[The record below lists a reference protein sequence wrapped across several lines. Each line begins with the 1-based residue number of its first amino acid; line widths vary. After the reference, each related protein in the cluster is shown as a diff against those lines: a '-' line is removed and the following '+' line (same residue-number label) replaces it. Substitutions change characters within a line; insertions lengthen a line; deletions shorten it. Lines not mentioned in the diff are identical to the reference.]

1 MADQRVIINIDSN
14 WLLTHLYLGERQ
26 IFVFENQWKLRLVT
40 IFDEIGMSQKIWESQ
55 VGPSTSAEGKYSW
68 EISDTFKQMVSV
80 YGHSVIKR
88 MNIELDLEESTVSL
102 SSHGTTPHG
111 FRWKARDVE
120 IDGET
125 TWDLDD
131 TTVIAES
138 QFDWRDLKLIMEAAQ
153 HMTCVTIK
161 IDSNSNDVLWEGYDE
176 NGVKRWAHQ
185 NQRLAWKFGSA
196 ETKFQPTIL
205 KRILD
210 TMDKPESYG
219 TNTKISILKSK
230 LLMIDTP
237 TSLAYMS
244 PVVDDNDA
252 QMAGGLCNDE
262 VLVADV
268 N

>member
-1 MADQRVIINIDSN
+1 MADQRVIINIDSK
-14 WLLTHLYLGERQ
+14 WLLTHLSFDERQ

-40 IFDEIGMSQKIWESQ
+40 IFDQIGMSQKIWESK
-55 VGPSTSAEGKYSW
+55 VGPSTSAHGKYSW
-68 EISDTFKQMVSV
+68 EISNTFKQMVTV
-80 YGHSVIKR
+80 YAFHIKR
-88 MNIELDLEESTVSL
+88 MNIELNLEKSTVSL
-102 SSHGTTPHG
+102 SSHGVGCHG
-111 FRWKARDVE
+111 FRWKATDID

-138 QFDWRDLKLIMEAAQ
+138 QFDWRDLNLIMCAAQ

-185 NQRLAWKFGSA
+185 NQRLAWKYGSA
-196 ETKFQPTIL
+196 ETKFQPRIL

-210 TMDKPESYG
+210 TMDRPDSYG

-244 PVVDDNDA
+244 PVVDEADA
-252 QMAGGLCNDE
+252 QMDGGLCNDE
-262 VLVADV
+262 DSSQDV

>member
-1 MADQRVIINIDSN
+1 MANQRVIINIDSK
-14 WLLTHLYLGERQ
+14 WLLTHLSFDERQ
-26 IFVFENQWKLRLVT
+26 IFVFESQWKLRLVT
-40 IFDEIGMSQKIWESQ
+40 IFDEIGMSQKIWESA

-68 EISDTFKQMVSV
+68 EITDTFKSMVSV
-80 YGHSVIKR
+80 YANHIDR
-88 MNIELDLEESTVSL
+88 MNIELNLEESTVSL

-111 FRWKARDVE
+111 FRWKATDVG

-138 QFDWRDLKLIMEAAQ
+138 QFDWRDLNLILSAAQ

-161 IDSNSNDVLWEGYDE
+161 IDSSTNDVLWEGFDVDGI
-176 NGVKRWAHQ
+176 NRWAHQ
-185 NQRLAWKFGSA
+185 NQRLTWKYGSA
-196 ETKFQPTIL
+196 ETKFQPGIL

-210 TMDKPESYG
+210 TMDKPDAYG

-244 PVVDDNDA
+244 PVCDDTDA
-252 QMAGGLCNDE
+252 QMAGGLCNEDE
-262 VLVADV
+262 AVEDV

>member
-1 MADQRVIINIDSN
+1 MSDQRVIINIDSK
-14 WLLTHLYLGERQ
+14 WLLTHLSFDERQ
-26 IFVFENQWKLRLVT
+26 IFVFENTWKLRLVT
-40 IFDEIGMSQKIWESQ
+40 IFDQIGMSQKIWESQ
-55 VGPSTSAEGKYSW
+55 VGPSTGAEGKYSW
-68 EISDTFKQMVSV
+68 EISDTFKQMVAV
-80 YGHSVIKR
+80 YASHVER
-88 MNIELDLEESTVSL
+88 MNIELNLEESTLSL
-102 SSHGTTPHG
+102 SSHGSGPHG
-111 FRWKARDVE
+111 FRWKATDVE

-138 QFDWRDLKLIMEAAQ
+138 QFDWRDLKLIMAAAQ
-153 HMTCVTIK
+153 YMTCVTIK
-161 IDSNSNDVLWEGYDE
+161 IDSSTNDVLWEGFDDD
-176 NGVKRWAHQ
+176 GVKRWAHQ

-196 ETKFQPTIL
+196 ETKFQPGIL

-210 TMDKPESYG
+210 TMDKPDTYG

-244 PVVDDNDA
+244 PVVGESEA
-252 QMAGGLCNDE
+252 QMDGGLCSDDE
-262 VLVADV
+262 LPTEV

>member
-1 MADQRVIINIDSN
+1 MSDQRVIINIESK
-14 WLLTHLYLGERQ
+14 WLQTHLSFDERQ

-40 IFDEIGMSQKIWESQ
+40 IFDGIGMSQKIWESQ

-68 EISDTFKQMVSV
+68 EVSDIFKQMVSV
-80 YGHSVIKR
+80 YASTINR
-88 MNIELDLEESTVSL
+88 MNIELDLEGSTLSL
-102 SSHGTTPHG
+102 SSHGVSGHG
-111 FRWKARDVE
+111 FRWKATDVD

-138 QFDWRDLKLIMEAAQ
+138 QFDWRDLQLIMCAAK

-161 IDSNSNDVLWEGYDE
+161 IDSNSNDVLWEGFDV
-176 NGVKRWAHQ
+176 NGEKQWAHQ

-196 ETKFQPTIL
+196 ETKFQPGIL

-210 TMDKPESYG
+210 TMDKPSTYG

-244 PVVDDNDA
+244 PVVEESEA
-252 QMAGGLCNDE
+252 QIDGGLCSEDE
-262 VLVADV
+262 SDPDV